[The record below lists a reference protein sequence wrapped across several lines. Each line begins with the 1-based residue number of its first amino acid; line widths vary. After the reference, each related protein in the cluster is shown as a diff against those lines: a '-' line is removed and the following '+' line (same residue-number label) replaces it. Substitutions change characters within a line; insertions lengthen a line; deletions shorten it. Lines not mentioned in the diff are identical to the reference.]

1 MNPQNNPNWKRRLQ
15 ELEQEINQSTFGQT
29 TNKEEPLNSFKEGNA
44 QSSPLQT
51 KLNQL
56 QIWFN
61 NLPRGGQVIVGL
73 VAIVVGFSL
82 LNTVLQVVTSLLS
95 IAILA
100 VLLYGLYKFFIAP
113 QSPE

>member
-15 ELEQEINQSTFGQT
+15 ELEQEINQSTFGKSINQHE
-29 TNKEEPLNSFKEGNA
+29 NLNSFSEHKNPN
-44 QSSPLQT
+44 SPLQT
-51 KLNQL
+51 KLNQA

-61 NLPRGGQVIVGL
+61 NLPRGAQVIVAL

-100 VLLYGLYKFFIAP
+100 IVLYCLYKFFVAP

>member
-29 TNKEEPLNSFKEGNA
+29 KNQEDNLNAFSEHNT
-44 QSSPLQT
+44 QISTLQT
-51 KLNQL
+51 KLNQV

-61 NLPRGGQVIVGL
+61 NLPRGAQVIVGL

-100 VLLYGLYKFFIAP
+100 ILLYCLYKFFVAS

>member
-1 MNPQNNPNWKRRLQ
+1 MNSQNNPNWKRRLQ
-15 ELEQEINQSTFGQT
+15 ELEKEINQSTFGQNT
-29 TNKEEPLNSFKEGNA
+29 RKEEPFNSFSEHNP

-51 KLNQL
+51 KLSQV

-100 VLLYGLYKFFIAP
+100 VLLYGLYKFFITP
-113 QSPE
+113 QSPK